1 MPREAPAPAGAD
13 ANDPASISGRDLAL
27 LIGMNLIWGLNLIAS
42 KIGVAQI
49 PPVFFTA
56 LRFGALALILIP
68 FLRIHRG
75 QMLNVMAAAV
85 FTGPLTFA
93 LLFIGVFLVADAS
106 MVAIAS
112 QMGVPFSTLLSVWLL
127 GETIRWRRRLGIA
140 LAFGGVALIGFD
152 PRAFAY
158 AEGLLLVVLS
168 CFIGA
173 LGLIFVK
180 RLHDIK
186 ALELQAWIGIVGGP
200 TLLIFSLLTET
211 NQLEAAINADWRGW
225 AALFFTTVM
234 SSLIAHT
241 GWYYLVSRYP
251 VTSLSP
257 LTLLSPLFGVFFG
270 VTLLHDHL
278 TWRMLLGGAIT
289 LVGVLIVLIREKRL
303 IDTGT

>member
-1 MPREAPAPAGAD
+1 MAREAPATAEAGESEAG
-13 ANDPASISGRDLAL
+13 SIAGRDLAL

-42 KIGVAQI
+42 KIGVAQL

-56 LRFGALALILIP
+56 LRFLAIGLLLIP

-75 QMLNVMAAAV
+75 QMKNLLAAAI

-93 LLFIGVFLVADAS
+93 LLFVGLFLVADAS

-127 GETIRWRRRLGIA
+127 GETIYWRRRLGIA
-140 LAFGGVALIGFD
+140 LAFGGIALIGFD

-158 AEGLLLVVLS
+158 AEGLTLVVLS
-168 CFIGA
+168 CFIGS

-186 ALELQAWIGIVGGP
+186 ALELQAWIGLVGGP
-200 TLLIFSLLTET
+200 TLLVFSLMTET
-211 NQLEAAINADWRGW
+211 NQLQATLSADWRAW
-225 AALFFTTVM
+225 AALSFTTVM

-257 LTLLSPLFGVFFG
+257 VTLLSPLFGVFFG
-270 VTLLHDHL
+270 VTLLHDQL
-278 TWRMLLGGAIT
+278 TWRMMLGGAIT
-289 LVGVLIVLIREKRL
+289 LLGVLIVLIREKRL

>member
-1 MPREAPAPAGAD
+1 MQPAPVTPAVIDPD
-13 ANDPASISGRDLAL
+13 AHSISGRDLAL
-27 LIGMNLIWGLNLIAS
+27 LIGMNLIWGMNLIAS

-49 PPVFFTA
+49 PPVLFTA
-56 LRFGALALILIP
+56 LRFSALALLLIP
-68 FLRIHRG
+68 FLRWHPG
-75 QMLNVMAAAV
+75 QMKNLLAAAI

-93 LLFIGVFLVADAS
+93 LLFMGVFLVADAS

-127 GETIRWRRRLGIA
+127 GETIRWRRRLGIG
-140 LAFGGVALIGFD
+140 LAFGGIVLIGFD

-158 AEGLLLVVLS
+158 AEGLMLVILS
-168 CFIGA
+168 CLIGSI
-173 LGLIFVK
+173 GLVFVK

-186 ALELQAWIGIVGGP
+186 PLEIQAWIGIVGGP
-200 TLLIFSLLTET
+200 TLFLFSFMTES
-211 NQLEAAINADWRGW
+211 NQVTATIAADWRAW
-225 AALFFTTVM
+225 AALAFTTVM

-257 LTLLSPLFGVFFG
+257 ITLLSPLFGVFFG
-270 VTLLHDHL
+270 VTLLNDQL
-278 TWRMLLGGAIT
+278 TSRMLLGGAIT
-289 LVGVLIVLIREKRL
+289 LVGVLIVLVREKKL

>member
-1 MPREAPAPAGAD
+1 MPRDAPAPAD
-13 ANDPASISGRDLAL
+13 AHSHDPASISGRDLLL

-68 FLRIHRG
+68 FLRVHRG
-75 QMLNVMAAAV
+75 QMINLLAAV
-85 FTGPLTFA
+85 IFTGPLTFA
-93 LLFIGVFLVADAS
+93 LLFMGVFLVDDAS

-140 LAFGGVALIGFD
+140 FAFGGIALIGFD

-168 CFIGA
+168 CFIGS

-180 RLHDIK
+180 RLHGIK

-200 TLLIFSLLTET
+200 TLLVFSLMTET
-211 NQLEAAINADWRGW
+211 DQMQAAATADWRAW
-225 AALFFTTVM
+225 TALFFTTVM

-257 LTLLSPLFGVFFG
+257 ITLLSPIFGVLFG
-270 VTLLHDHL
+270 VTLLHDQL

-289 LVGVLIVLIREKRL
+289 LVGVFIVLIREKRL

>member
-1 MPREAPAPAGAD
+1 MTDDSSARSA
-13 ANDPASISGRDLAL
+13 ASEIDSAAIAGRDLAL

-42 KIGVAQI
+42 KIGVAQL

-56 LRFGALALILIP
+56 LRFGALGLLLIP
-68 FLRIHRG
+68 FLRLHRG
-75 QMLNVMAAAV
+75 QMKNLMAAVV

-93 LLFIGVFLVADAS
+93 LLFVGVFLVADAS

-140 LAFGGVALIGFD
+140 LAFAGIALIGFD
-152 PRAFAY
+152 PRAFTY
-158 AEGLLLVVLS
+158 WEGLVLVVLS
-168 CFIGA
+168 CFIGS

-186 ALELQAWIGIVGGP
+186 ALELQAWIGVVGGP
-200 TLLIFSLLTET
+200 TLLIFSLITET
-211 NQLEAAINADWRGW
+211 NQIEATLNADWQAWG
-225 AALFFTTVM
+225 ALFFTTVM

-270 VTLLHDHL
+270 VTLLNDQL

-289 LVGVLIVLIREKRL
+289 LAGVFIVLIREKRL

>member
-1 MPREAPAPAGAD
+1 MTPETPARARADDNDIGA
-13 ANDPASISGRDLAL
+13 IGGRDLLL
-27 LIGMNLIWGLNLIAS
+27 LIVINLIWGLNLIAS

-56 LRFGALALILIP
+56 LRFGALGLLLLP

-75 QMLNVMAAAV
+75 QMKNLMAAV
-85 FTGPLTFA
+85 ILTGPLAFA
-93 LLFIGVFLVADAS
+93 LLFVGMFLVADAS

-112 QMGVPFSTLLSVWLL
+112 QMGVPISTLLSVWLL

-140 LAFGGVALIGFD
+140 LAFGGIALIGFD
-152 PRAFAY
+152 PRAFGY
-158 AEGLLLVVLS
+158 WEGLTLVVLS
-168 CFIGA
+168 CFVGS

-186 ALELQAWIGIVGGP
+186 PLQLQAWIGVVGGP
-200 TLLIFSLLTET
+200 VLLGLSLVTET
-211 NQLEAAINADWRGW
+211 NQIAATIDANWHAW
-225 AALFFTTVM
+225 AALFFTTVF

-241 GWYYLVSRYP
+241 SWYYLLSRYP
-251 VTSLSP
+251 GTSLSP
-257 LTLLSPLFGVFFG
+257 VTLLSPLFGVFFG
-270 VTLLHDHL
+270 VTLLHDQL

-289 LVGVLIVLIREKRL
+289 LSGVFIVLIREKRL

>member
-1 MPREAPAPAGAD
+1 MPGEAPARVGASD
-13 ANDPASISGRDLAL
+13 TDIAAISQRDLAL
-27 LIGMNLIWGLNLIAS
+27 LLGMNLIWGLNLIAS
-42 KIGVAQI
+42 KIGVAQL

-56 LRFGALALILIP
+56 LRFGALALLLIP
-68 FLRIHRG
+68 FLRLHRG
-75 QMLNVMAAAV
+75 QMKNLLAAAV

-93 LLFIGVFLVADAS
+93 LLFVGVYRVADAS

-140 LAFGGVALIGFD
+140 LAFGGIALIGFD
-152 PRAFAY
+152 PRAFTY
-158 AEGLLLVVLS
+158 WDGLVLVVLS
-168 CFIGA
+168 CFIGS

-186 ALELQAWIGIVGGP
+186 ALELQAWIGAVGGP
-200 TLLIFSLLTET
+200 TLLFFSLLTET
-211 NQLEAAINADWRGW
+211 HQVEAMMAADWRAW

-257 LTLLSPLFGVFFG
+257 LTLLSPLFGVLFG
-270 VTLLHDHL
+270 VTLLNDQL

-289 LVGVLIVLIREKRL
+289 LAGVFIVLLREKRL